1 MDAVARA
8 ARMKSGKR
16 WDCGLGCCRFLLWCF
31 SFALLP
37 SLHADSVIAEL
48 QDSGAGTCS
57 GVERAA
63 ETKAAAALLQGER
76 RVQSQSGQFAAQGE
90 LPDNADAAASS
101 EKKKTKPRHIIMTRV
116 GEVADEMV
124 TRIEKFFHG
133 WFRGFGPQWQDLAT
147 ASVAICL
154 NICWLMVYFGFFYR
168 NDRATPL
175 ISNSSAREGDRYDRK
190 VVVGGAPAAVA
201 HGSCGAIDDHPHLV
215 IVFRHPNHSSASR
228 EEDHSMDESA
238 LRSLLVCDGTAVHC
252 KPDFFDACL
261 RDHQGTGNLRLV
273 RNTVLQGLC
282 KEMPE
287 LGFETCIFSSVDDDE
302 LYVCFSLRRQEVLDF
317 FMARDDHWVSLQHD
331 SLAKLGIAQSSDHAC
346 SELPKLRFGTASLR
360 TFGDLEDKTLPDTER
375 IRIIHKEITAHVNL
389 DAAREEGVI
398 LDWFPGHE
406 VTSLENLRV
415 SSSASR
421 GSWNLGLQQPLSR
434 LHNYF
439 GPRVALDLAWI
450 GVYCKALLSLV
461 PVAIA
466 LSLVDWV
473 FELHLRS
480 NMLAFPAIILVWARI
495 SYNMWR
501 REVRF
506 LSALWYL
513 EDSEAAARAYFRGE
527 LQPSPVDSNVTERE
541 ESVFVSR
548 SRALASWLAMTFF
561 CLVAASVFVLW
572 KMAFRGKATM
582 LESVG
587 LSVLIFSFSLAGNSL
602 IKILTHFENHKWDD
616 GHYSSYVWKLFFVQA
631 FSRYFVFIYEVFA
644 ELPHANRKLCLLGVR
659 YDLLKTLASLCA
671 CEILAAVKEPLLVKV
686 NIWYENWKLQ
696 GFSDRVVKRP
706 WIEEQSKY
714 APWVIESQVD
724 TTMTLVLTLGYIL
737 IFGLL
742 SVEVAPLC
750 FLVFFVQLR
759 VSTFLLEHYVQR
771 PFPYE
776 TVCTGVWIDVL
787 GLLMKTGLLAS
798 SFLANVYGD
807 MFHGAPWTAKL
818 AGFVLFYIVIEALW
832 ILVDQVFPADDGA
845 VELLSR
851 KRRYVLK
858 KAASENRQSPSSS
871 GPRNRV
877 PTCAVSGELADAVG
891 KGAWAKIPRGDGS
904 VQGTTAA
911 SADSG
916 L

>member
-1 MDAVARA
+1 
-8 ARMKSGKR
+8 MKSGKL
-16 WDCGLGCCRFLLWCF
+16 WHCGLGCCGFLLWCF

-37 SLHADSVIAEL
+37 SSHADSEISET
-48 QDSGAGTCS
+48 QGSGLGTCS
-57 GVERAA
+57 EVKQAA
-63 ETKAAAALLQGER
+63 GTAAAALLQGER
-76 RVQSQSGQFAAQGE
+76 RLQSQSGRLASQGE
-90 LPDNADAAASS
+90 LPDNGGAPASS
-101 EKKKTKPRHIIMTRV
+101 RRKKTKPSNIIMTTA
-116 GEVADEMV
+116 GKAADEMV
-124 TRIEKFFHG
+124 TGIKKFLHG
-133 WFRGFGPQWQDLAT
+133 WFRGFGPQWQDLT
-147 ASVAICL
+147 NASVAICL
-154 NICWLMVYFGFFYR
+154 STCWLMIYFGFIYR
-168 NDRATPL
+168 NDRAAPP
-175 ISNSSAREGDRYDRK
+175 ISNSSARHGDQDDRK
-190 VVVGGAPAAVA
+190 VVVGGAPAAA
-201 HGSCGAIDDHPHLV
+201 APGSCGAIDDHPHLV
-215 IVFRHPNHSSASR
+215 IVFRQPNHPSASG
-228 EEDHSMDESA
+228 EEDDSMDESA
-238 LRSLLVCDGTAVHC
+238 LRRLLACAGAAVHC
-252 KPDFFDACL
+252 KSDFFDALL
-261 RDHQGTGNLRLV
+261 RDHQGTINLRLV
-273 RNTVLQGLC
+273 RHAVLQGLC

-302 LYVCFSLRRQEVLDF
+302 LYLCFSLRRQEVLDF
-317 FMARDDHWVSLQHD
+317 FMARDDHRVSLQHD
-331 SLAKLGIAQSSDHAC
+331 SLAKLGIAQSLDDAC
-346 SELPKLRFGTASLR
+346 SELPKLRCGTASLR
-360 TFGDLEDKTLPDTER
+360 KFGDLEDKILPDTER
-375 IRIIHKEITAHVNL
+375 IRIIYKEITTHVNL
-389 DAAREEGVI
+389 DAAGEEGVI

-406 VTSLENLRV
+406 VTSLEKLRL
-415 SSSASR
+415 SSSASW
-421 GSWNLGLQQPLSR
+421 GSWSLGLQQPLSQ

-439 GPRVALDLAWI
+439 GPRVALDLAWV

-461 PVAIA
+461 PVAVA
-466 LSLVDWV
+466 LSLVDWI
-473 FELHLRS
+473 FELGLRS

-495 SYNMWR
+495 SSNTWH
-501 REVRF
+501 REVKF

-513 EDSEAAARAYFRGE
+513 EDSEAAVRHYFRGE

-548 SRALASWLAMTFF
+548 SRALASWLAMMFF
-561 CLVAASVFVLW
+561 CLVAACVFVLW
-572 KMAFRGKATM
+572 KMAFRGKTTM

-587 LSVLIFSFSLAGNSL
+587 LSVLIFAFSLAGNHL

-631 FSRYFVFIYEVFA
+631 FSRYFYFIFEVFA
-644 ELPHANRKLCLLGVR
+644 ELPHANHKLCLLGVR

-671 CEILAAVKEPLLVKV
+671 CEILAVVKEPLLVKV

-714 APWVIESQVD
+714 APWVIESQID

-787 GLLMKTGLLAS
+787 RLLMKTGLLAS

-818 AGFVLFYIVIEALW
+818 AGFVLFCIVVEALW

-845 VELLSR
+845 VELLNR
-851 KRRYVLK
+851 KRRYVLQ
-858 KAASENRQSPSSS
+858 KAASENRRSPSSS
-871 GPRNRV
+871 GPGNRV
-877 PTCAVSGELADAVG
+877 STCAVSGKLADAVS
-891 KGAWAKIPRGDGS
+891 KGAWAKIPRGP
-904 VQGTTAA
+904 
-911 SADSG
+911 
-916 L
+916 